1 MINVFNIEKF
11 ATHDGPGIR
20 TTIFLKGCNLH
31 CPWCANPESWSIK
44 PTLMYDLRKCIKCKK
59 CVNVCKQKA
68 ISFDKKFLYD
78 RLKCIYCKKCSE
90 SCLTQALTFAG
101 KELSIN
107 TIVDEVMKDK
117 DYFDNSNGGIT
128 ISGGEPFVQFEAM
141 IKLIKALKK
150 QNLHIAIETTGNYP
164 LEYLKQALPY
174 LDLLLFDVKH
184 SNHQKIKE
192 VIGGNPKLI
201 FNNLKFLG
209 IRGRTHQVDVVR
221 PLFHQLFKNGDE
233 AFLGNNLA
241 LSMVADGVVLAVNA
255 AQGTAGKKDSA

>member
-128 ISGGEPFVQFEAM
+128 ISGGEPFVQFIAM
-141 IKLIKALKK
+141 MKLIKELKK
-150 QNLHIAIETTGNYP
+150 QDLHIAIETTGNYS
-164 LEYLKQALPY
+164 LEYLKQALPILIYFY
-174 LDLLLFDVKH
+174 LIL
-184 SNHQKIKE
+184 NI
-192 VIGGNPKLI
+192 
-201 FNNLKFLG
+201 
-209 IRGRTHQVDVVR
+209 
-221 PLFHQLFKNGDE
+221 
-233 AFLGNNLA
+233 
-241 LSMVADGVVLAVNA
+241 
-255 AQGTAGKKDSA
+255 

>member
-31 CPWCANPESWSIK
+31 CPWCANPESWSLK

-59 CVNVCKQKA
+59 CVNACKQKA

-141 IKLIKALKK
+141 MKLIKALKK
-150 QNLHIAIETTGNYP
+150 QNLHIAMAYFFGSLFIFPPSSLVVIIAPEPITI
-164 LEYLKQALPY
+164 
-174 LDLLLFDVKH
+174 LL
-184 SNHQKIKE
+184 
-192 VIGGNPKLI
+192 
-201 FNNLKFLG
+201 
-209 IRGRTHQVDVVR
+209 VV
-221 PLFHQLFKNGDE
+221 P
-233 AFLGNNLA
+233 
-241 LSMVADGVVLAVNA
+241 SLAVPA
-255 AQGTAGKKDSA
+255 TMPAFS